1 MSKLLLA
8 IVATLAFGSAAVVP
22 AEATTTFVRSTVE
35 RIDLAK
41 QTITFQARDGQT
53 WTLRV
58 ANPELLKKDSLAK
71 GDQVTIEVN
80 PNDEVKT
87 ILKLSQ
93 PHEPDRVETK

>member
-1 MSKLLLA
+1 MSKFLLA
-8 IVATLAFGSAAVVP
+8 TVATLAFAGAPVLP

-35 RIDLAK
+35 RIDLSK

-58 ANPELLKKDSLAK
+58 ENPDLLKKDSLAK

-93 PHEPDRVETK
+93 PHEPDRAETK